1 MSEPFRSL
9 FTVALGAW
17 IGAVA
22 VAILAKA
29 LLFRRH
35 GRASAWTP
43 CSTLLP
49 LTDLPGQW
57 AGRPPAW
64 PPRRP
69 PLPRTAPA
77 RTGAAPL
84 APPALSLGRRG
95 FGFAWSSALFLVAL
109 AVTASLYDRAVL
121 MPSLDAAF
129 KRMQA
134 DDDPKWEE
142 EWRFLWAMARWGRT
156 ATLAAAAG
164 AAVLGLAA

>member
-22 VAILAKA
+22 VAILATA

-35 GRASAWTP
+35 GPASAWPP
-43 CSTLLP
+43 CRTLLP
-49 LTDLPGQW
+49 PPGL
-57 AGRPPAW
+57 AGTW
-64 PPRRP
+64 PGP
-69 PLPRTAPA
+69 
-77 RTGAAPL
+77 
-84 APPALSLGRRG
+84 
-95 FGFAWSSALFLVAL
+95 LVAL

>member
-22 VAILAKA
+22 VAILATA

-35 GRASAWTP
+35 GRASAWPP
-43 CSTLLP
+43 CRTLLP
-49 LTDLPGQW
+49 LTDLAGTW
-57 AGRPPAW
+57 AGT
-64 PPRRP
+64 
-69 PLPRTAPA
+69 L
-77 RTGAAPL
+77 AAL
-84 APPALSLGRRG
+84 ALFLGRRG